1 MKRWITLLVAM
12 IMAAFLCACE
22 SQTGDNIFV
31 SERFEVVSR
40 DNIATLD
47 EYIIRDTE
55 TDVLYF
61 YISGFYRAGITPL
74 YNADGSVMVY
84 RQGDTNG

>member
-12 IMAAFLCACE
+12 IMAGLFCACTPQPGE
-22 SQTGDNIFV
+22 NAFV
-31 SERFEVVSR
+31 SDRFEVVSKEV
-40 DNIATLD
+40 DTLWD

-55 TDVLYF
+55 TDVLYLYLF
-61 YISGFYRAGITPL
+61 GAYRAGITPL